1 MDVIEAIRTRRSIRV
16 FKPDPI
22 PKMLAAGHHREEM
35 CNPGIFTF

>member
-22 PKMLAAGHHREEM
+22 PKKVLQELLDVSRWAPSG
-35 CNPGIFTF
+35 